1 MAEIAEECAPITGR
15 GVGYKL
21 FSRGLIEDMSR
32 RSMAA
37 VYRLL
42 LIAREEE
49 VIDWDLIVDE
59 SRSLEISSS
68 WRTPKAFASSVIN
81 GYRRDYWDQ
90 QSARVEVWS
99 EKGTVRGVLAPVLNE
114 FGVGFRV
121 MHGFNS
127 ATSVHDA
134 AQDYDGKILWAYYVG
149 DYDPS
154 GMYMSEADLPARLE
168 KYGGDHIVLCRIAL
182 DKIDVGNVKTFPASD
197 KSNDTRHPWFVKNY
211 GNTCAELDALD
222 PNELRQRV
230 RENIESN
237 IEPDAW
243 NRCKTVEAAER
254 ESLQAYMT
262 RWGKKAIR

>member
-1 MAEIAEECAPITGR
+1 
-15 GVGYKL
+15 
-21 FSRGLIEDMSR
+21 
-32 RSMAA
+32 
-37 VYRLL
+37 
-42 LIAREEE
+42 
-49 VIDWDLIVDE
+49 
-59 SRSLEISSS
+59 
-68 WRTPKAFASSVIN
+68 
-81 GYRRDYWDQ
+81 
-90 QSARVEVWS
+90 
-99 EKGTVRGVLAPVLNE
+99 VLNE

-154 GMYMSEADLPARLE
+154 GMYMSEALPARLE